1 MTDKTFVVR
10 FKARELSTQRVTA
23 AQAEIYAEH
32 MVLLNSTGK
41 LAALFLLEALESWTD
56 KPVDRMADQPRCSG
70 LPLTRSLKERKFC
83 NIK

>member
-10 FKARELSTQRVTA
+10 FKARELSTQLVIA
-23 AQAEIYAEH
+23 ANAEIHADH

-41 LAALFLLEALESWTD
+41 LAALFLLEAVESWTD
-56 KPVDRMADQPRCSG
+56 KPVDRMADQPGCTR
-70 LPLTRSLKERKFC
+70 LPLTRSLKVRKFC